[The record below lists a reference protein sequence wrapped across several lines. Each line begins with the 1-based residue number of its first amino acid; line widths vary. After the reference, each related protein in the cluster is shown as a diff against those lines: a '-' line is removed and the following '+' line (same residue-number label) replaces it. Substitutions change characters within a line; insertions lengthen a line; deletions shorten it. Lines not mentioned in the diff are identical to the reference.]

1 MDLNRN
7 QFFFLGIMVLLLGLQ
22 FRCVETYV
30 LSQEATEFL
39 AKRVGDPATSTSASL
54 LSITPGQSGAVRKVI
69 QPPDWI
75 AWCLMSIGAV
85 FMLHSLAMKRPT

>member
-30 LSQEATEFL
+30 LSQDATEFL
-39 AKRVGDPATSTSASL
+39 AKRTGNSVTATSTSL
-54 LSITPGQSGAVRKVI
+54 LSISPGQSAVPRKVI
-69 QPPDWI
+69 QPPDWF
-75 AWCLMSIGAV
+75 AWCLISVGAV
-85 FMLHSLAMKRPT
+85 FVLHSLAMKRPV